1 MRPIYLDYAATT
13 PAEPAVIETM
23 LQYLGPDANFGNP
36 ASETHLHGVQAKH
49 AVETA
54 REQVANL
61 LGAYPDEI
69 IWTSGA
75 TEATNLAIKG
85 SVKLSGTDHIV
96 TASTEH
102 KATLDTCGYL
112 EELGVPITYVPPGPS
127 GEISPDAIRKSL
139 RPETKLVTLMHVNN
153 ETGVVTD
160 IEAIAGIV
168 VQHGALFH
176 VDAAQSA
183 GHLAIDTKKTP
194 VSLLS
199 ISGHKIYG
207 PKGVGVLFARRGVRQ
222 RLQPLIHGGAHEDG
236 LRSGTLP
243 THQIT
248 GIGKAAEIVAQRQDT
263 DQQHQ
268 YETAE
273 ILLRGIS
280 EAGNVTINGGSACRV
295 PGIVNL
301 TVHGVAAEALIA
313 ATPELSFS
321 QGSACNATSD
331 EPSHV
336 LVAMGLNDDQAHET
350 IRLSVGRF
358 TTARDADRAGKG
370 EEASPQG
377 LGSYHLLAQPDAPG
391 SAGQI
396 VGHHLDGQPGGVGGE
411 AS

>member
-13 PAEPAVIETM
+13 PVEPAVIETM
-23 LQYLGPDANFGNP
+23 LQYLGPDADFGNP

-54 REQVANL
+54 RGQVADL
-61 LGAYPDEI
+61 LGAHPDEI

-85 SVKLSGTDHIV
+85 SVKWDGTDHIV

-112 EELGVPITYVPPGPS
+112 EEMGVPITYVPPGPS

-153 ETGVVTD
+153 ETGIVTD
-160 IEAIAGIV
+160 IDTIAGIV
-168 VQHGALFH
+168 AEHGTLFH

-183 GHLAIDTKKTP
+183 GRLAIDTQHTLI
-194 VSLLS
+194 SLLS
-199 ISGHKIYG
+199 VSGHKIYG
-207 PKGVGVLFARRGVRQ
+207 PKGVGVLLARRGVRQ
-222 RLQPLIHGGAHEDG
+222 RLQPLIHGGAHENG

-243 THQIT
+243 THQIA
-248 GIGKAAEIVAQRQDT
+248 GMGRAAEIASQRLET
-263 DQQHQ
+263 DKLHQHK
-268 YETAE
+268 TAE
-273 ILLRGIS
+273 ILLHGVA
-280 EAGNVTINGGSACRV
+280 EAGNVTINAHSAWKV
-295 PGIVNL
+295 PGIVSL
-301 TVHGVAAEALIA
+301 TVHGVTAEALIA

-321 QGSACNATSD
+321 QGSACNAASD

-336 LVAMGLNDDQAHET
+336 LVAMGVTEDDAHET

-358 TTARDADRAGKG
+358 TTATDAARAGKIL
-370 EEASPQG
+370 ANAITDIRS
-377 LGSYHLLAQPDAPG
+377 LAQ
-391 SAGQI
+391 
-396 VGHHLDGQPGGVGGE
+396 L
-411 AS
+411 

>member
-13 PAEPAVIETM
+13 PAEPAVIEAM

-36 ASETHLHGVQAKH
+36 ASETHLHGVKAKH
-49 AVETA
+49 AVEAA
-54 REQVANL
+54 REQVADL

-85 SVKLSGTDHIV
+85 SVKLNGAGHIV

-127 GEISPDAIRKSL
+127 GEINPDAIRKSL

-153 ETGVVTD
+153 ETGVITD
-160 IEAIAGIV
+160 IDTIAGIV
-168 VQHGALFH
+168 AEHGALFH

-183 GHLAIDTKKTP
+183 GRLTIDARQTP

-199 ISGHKIYG
+199 VSGHKIYG

-222 RLQPLIHGGAHEDG
+222 CLQPLLHGGAHENG

-243 THQIT
+243 THQIA
-248 GIGKAAEIVAQRQDT
+248 GMGRAAEIASQRLET
-263 DQQHQ
+263 DELHQH
-268 YETAE
+268 ETAE
-273 ILLRGIS
+273 TLLRGVA
-280 EAGNVTINGGSACRV
+280 EAGKVTINGRSACRV
-295 PGIVNL
+295 PGIVSL
-301 TVHGVAAEALIA
+301 TIHGVTAEALIA

-321 QGSACNATSD
+321 QGSACNAAND

-336 LVAMGLNDDQAHET
+336 LVAMGITEDDAHET

-358 TTARDADRAGKG
+358 TTARDADRAGKIL
-370 EEASPQG
+370 ANAIADIRS
-377 LGSYHLLAQPDAPG
+377 LAQ
-391 SAGQI
+391 
-396 VGHHLDGQPGGVGGE
+396 L
-411 AS
+411 